1 MKTALYD
8 LFANATVIAVVIAA
22 IAAIAGWMLNIIA
35 LVNNT
40 QTIGLAI
47 ARAAGIFFP
56 PLGAVL
62 GYI

>member
-1 MKTALYD
+1 MKNALYE
-8 LFANATVIAVVIAA
+8 LFAHITVIAVVIAG

-35 LVNNT
+35 LVNT
-40 QTIGLAI
+40 TETIGLTI

-56 PLGAVL
+56 LLGAVL